1 MLSIV
6 KKQLAQQRKQQQLR
20 QQQQQQP
27 APPTTTTPSTAPSPS
42 LPPTS
47 HSTPATATTAAKRS
61 KRARASTTVSTGQVS
76 SIFDQARAAREQ
88 VDYLSSN
95 VAYLT
100 RTSARL
106 QQIRQLHQHIY
117 RPSRSGSSSNKRR
130 KGEQPSKRQASERDD
145 YDEMEAS
152 EDAND

>member
-1 MLSIV
+1 MLSVV

-20 QQQQQQP
+20 QQQQQLTSM
-27 APPTTTTPSTAPSPS
+27 PPTQPSTASSAQP
-42 LPPTS
+42 
-47 HSTPATATTAAKRS
+47 TTAKQRAKRT
-61 KRARASTTVSTGQVS
+61 RTSTAAGGGNVL

-106 QQIRQLHQHIY
+106 LQIRQLHHQL
-117 RPSRSGSSSNKRR
+117 SQRSHSGRKRR
-130 KGEQPSKRQASERDD
+130 KSEQAGSTRAASERDD
-145 YDEMEAS
+145 YDEMNAGD
-152 EDAND
+152 DAHD